1 MTQTRAD
8 RSADLTNGPMLQKII
23 LFSIPLAAS
32 SILQLLF
39 NAADVVVVGRFAG
52 STALAAVGSNGSL
65 INLLVNLFVGLSLG
79 ANVVAARCFGA
90 KDEHG
95 IQDTVHTAVTLGLT
109 SGVLLAVVGFFA
121 ARSLLELMS
130 CPEDVIDLSSL
141 YLKIYFI
148 GMPMNMLYNFSSALL
163 RAVGDTKRPLYCLA
177 AAGIINV
184 VLNLVFV
191 IGFSM
196 SVAGVALATIISE
209 TVSACL
215 VTAML
220 VREKG
225 ALHLDLHK
233 LGFHAGALK
242 QILLIGLPAGLQST
256 VFSLSNV
263 VIQSAINSFG
273 STVVAGS
280 SASSNLEG
288 FVYTAMNAF
297 AQAAVTFTSQNMGA
311 RKYHNLDRV
320 MRNCLLCAV
329 VTGILLGG
337 GAASSA
343 ASGSAAASSE
353 ALSADVQAIVDRGVL
368 KVGVKNA
375 VKGFS
380 FQDTLTGEYTGLED
394 SLAEMI
400 AEHLGVDVEFT
411 TVTAATRGELLD
423 SGDIDCVLATFTIT
437 DERRKSWDFST
448 PYYTDYVSVL
458 VEDASGIKELADL
471 KDKVVGVSSGSTSAR
486 ALVQAMIDASVISGD
501 GFDADTFNADTWKDG
516 ISFRQYDDYP
526 AISTALSAGEVNG
539 FCVDKSI
546 LAIYKT
552 DGRSY
557 IDAEFSP
564 QEYGI
569 ATKKGSG
576 FSALCDELVTG
587 WLADGTIDGL
597 IKDNGLD

>member
-1 MTQTRAD
+1 MKKISR
-8 RSADLTNGPMLQKII
+8 RSFVKAAGTV
-23 LFSIPLAAS
+23 LA
-32 SILQLLF
+32 L
-39 NAADVVVVGRFAG
+39 
-52 STALAAVGSNGSL
+52 TAL
-65 INLLVNLFVGLSLG
+65 
-79 ANVVAARCFGA
+79 
-90 KDEHG
+90 
-95 IQDTVHTAVTLGLT
+95 TACG
-109 SGVLLAVVGFFA
+109 G
-121 ARSLLELMS
+121 
-130 CPEDVIDLSSL
+130 
-141 YLKIYFI
+141 
-148 GMPMNMLYNFSSALL
+148 
-163 RAVGDTKRPLYCLA
+163 
-177 AAGIINV
+177 
-184 VLNLVFV
+184 
-191 IGFSM
+191 
-196 SVAGVALATIISE
+196 
-209 TVSACL
+209 
-215 VTAML
+215 
-220 VREKG
+220 
-225 ALHLDLHK
+225 
-233 LGFHAGALK
+233 
-242 QILLIGLPAGLQST
+242 
-256 VFSLSNV
+256 
-263 VIQSAINSFG
+263 
-273 STVVAGS
+273 
-280 SASSNLEG
+280 SASS
-288 FVYTAMNAF
+288 TAAS
-297 AQAAVTFTSQNMGA
+297 T
-311 RKYHNLDRV
+311 
-320 MRNCLLCAV
+320 
-329 VTGILLGG
+329 
-337 GAASSA
+337 ASSA

-486 ALVQAMIDASVISGD
+486 ALVQAMIEAGVISGD
-501 GFDADTFNADTWKDG
+501 SFDADTFNADTWKDG

-526 AISTALSAGEVNG
+526 AISTALSAGEVDG

-587 WLADGTIDGL
+587 WLADGTVDGL